1 MYLKGLHVKK
11 DLYSAIE
18 LYNKAIEFGDKSI
31 YFKLGKLYEDEGLIN
46 QAISTYE
53 EGHEEGNLKCT
64 QRLGIMYY
72 NGEGIERNLEKAI
85 EYIEFAAAR
94 KEPHAMYVLAV
105 AYLRLN
111 KFGEKTTEIVK
122 RLLKEAY
129 RLNSPYA
136 ADYLASIMINEL
148 SEKKDINRSEL
159 VEYIKFG
166 VEYELKESIFKFGYI
181 YEKGIGVMQD
191 YEKAYQ
197 YYNLAAE
204 KNCIKAM
211 NKLGDWYKKGI
222 FLSRNINLAIKW
234 YEKSANKND
243 IDGVENLIQI
253 YEKGIGN
260 KRNDIKAIY
269 YVFKLIDLDV
279 LKGKERLIY
288 YCYKGIGIEE
298 NKERGNELINE
309 IEEIDKGTANFIKAN
324 LGENNLINMSK
335 DEIINLYKDGIELG
349 NLNCYGN
356 LAVFL
361 YENDLYDSDKYK
373 ELFNIA
379 MQGEHLGVKK
389 CEYIYLKKKLKEF
402 EISSIVTVEELIII
416 KKLTKLLNNGVYKV
430 IDELIKW
437 YSKRRP
443 EEKTE
448 YYKLMEDKIYYNLN
462 I

>member
-1 MYLKGLHVKK
+1 MTNSEEIYEFNKI
-11 DLYSAIE
+11 DA
-18 LYNKAIEFGDKSI
+18 YNK
-31 YFKLGKLYEDEGLIN
+31 
-46 QAISTYE
+46 
-53 EGHEEGNLKCT
+53 
-64 QRLGIMYY
+64 
-72 NGEGIERNLEKAI
+72 
-85 EYIEFAAAR
+85 
-94 KEPHAMYVLAV
+94 
-105 AYLRLN
+105 
-111 KFGEKTTEIVK
+111 
-122 RLLKEAY
+122 LKEAINY
-129 RLNSPYA
+129 ITGKDREQDFKKFMILCKTSALQGNSHAQYILGIFFEDGILGLERYFEIKINADEKYYEMTNSKTALKWYKKSARGNYKEAQYA
-136 ADYLASIMINEL
+136 VANMYFKGIDVERDY
-148 SEKKDINRSEL
+148 EKALYYFKSSKT
-159 VEYIKFG
+159 EYACFY
-166 VEYELKESIFKFGYI
+166 VGYI

-234 YEKSANKND
+234 YEKAANKND

-260 KRNDIKAIY
+260 KKNDIKAIY

-335 DEIINLYKDGIELG
+335 DEIINLYKDGIDLG

-448 YYKLMEDKIYYNLN
+448 YYKLMEDKIYYNL
-462 I
+462 II